1 MAEIRYFLKKIGN
14 GSETLL
20 TGEVSIGRSDS
31 CNVKLREGNPSRNHA
46 LISVRDG
53 LVWLKDRNSMNGTF
67 VNGTRLESEKE
78 MRLAANDRIRFD
90 LEEYTLRVE
99 APPEPAVDK
108 DRTAMSAPA
117 KPVIV
122 EAAKPNEPPRWAVT
136 GYNAASGNS
145 TVFQTP
151 EQMEE
156 ERKRARARAQG
167 GASNEPV
174 SVPQL
179 TIYGDGA
186 PLVVQL
192 RVADPAKCEWN
203 VGSDEGREI
212 RIQRDG
218 VSGLHAKIIN
228 AGKLW
233 KVVDQLAANG
243 TFVNGNRVVVG
254 YLDSGDRIAF
264 GPVECLFQAPN
275 GKRAAPAAALA
286 SAGDNAT
293 MPGAPPERRRKRGL
307 LIAGLSFLGTLI
319 LLLVLLKW
327 FS

>member
-1 MAEIRYFLKKIGN
+1 MAEIRYFLKKVSSGN
-14 GSETLL
+14 ETPL
-20 TGEVSIGRSDS
+20 TGEVSIGRGDS
-31 CNVKLREGNPSRNHA
+31 SKIRLTEGNPSRNHA

-53 LVWLKDRNSMNGTF
+53 LVWLKDRGSMNGTF
-67 VNGTRLESEKE
+67 VNGTRLDNEKE
-78 MRLAANDRIRFD
+78 MRLAANDKIRFD

-99 APPEPAVDK
+99 APPEPAPDK
-108 DRTAMSAPA
+108 DRTAMSEA
-117 KPVIV
+117 KPVIA
-122 EAAKPNEPPRWAVT
+122 EAAKSNDPPRWAVT
-136 GYNAASGNS
+136 GFNASGGNS

-156 ERKRARARAQG
+156 ERKRARARAAHDV
-167 GASNEPV
+167 ASNVPV
-174 SVPQL
+174 TVPQL

-192 RVADPAKCEWN
+192 RVVDPAKCEWN

-218 VSGLHAKIIN
+218 VSGLHAKIVN

-233 KVVDQLAANG
+233 KVVDQLASNG
-243 TFVNGNRVVVG
+243 TFVNGKRVNVL
-254 YLDSGDRIAF
+254 YLNSGDRIAF
-264 GPVECLFQAPN
+264 GPVECLFETPN
-275 GKRAAPAAALA
+275 GKRAATASA
-286 SAGDNAT
+286 SAGGGT
-293 MPGAPPERRRKRGL
+293 GASTERRGKRGL

-327 FS
+327 LG